1 MVIPPLQTIQF
12 QMETICTDWGI
23 PFVNISGITNP
34 EDIPENLNQSS
45 PKVILSSIEDISREE
60 VQTHLQHLQ
69 IAYVA
74 IDECQV
80 WVELFGLAAG
90 RRRSGQ

>member
-1 MVIPPLQTIQF
+1 MLLGTALVIPPLQTIQI
-12 QMETICTDWGI
+12 QMETICADWGI

-34 EDIPENLNQSS
+34 EDIPEILNQSN
-45 PKVILSSIEDISREE
+45 PKVILSSIEDISREDI
-60 VQTHLQHLQ
+60 QTHLQLLQ

-80 WVELFGLAAG
+80 WFE
-90 RRRSGQ
+90 